1 MHKIPKEVW
10 IGLFATMA
18 LTLLF
23 IGINF
28 LKGDDIFTGRNTY
41 YSLLDDVK
49 GLKAAAPV
57 LYKGIKTGTVT
68 EVELLP
74 ERNAVLVTVEVSK
87 RVSLPLGTRLRLVST
102 DLFDTKALQIE
113 IGQDADRTYRHRDTL
128 PAEIAP
134 SLIENLVG
142 DLTPLKD
149 KVEISLSNLNRILE
163 AVEEAKIRHSLAQLD
178 EGSSNLNELIR
189 DSRAPI
195 QKTLSELSRLSED
208 LRQDQPLLKASI
220 QNFKSFSD
228 SLTHLQLK
236 QTVNQAELA
245 LSSTRQLM
253 ERIQSDQGTLGKLMK
268 DSSLYYNLQQS
279 TQSLNLLLTDLR
291 QNPGRYVQVSVFGR
305 KDKDSKKALDFK
317 QSKDSKG
324 KP

>member
-1 MHKIPKEVW
+1 MRKIPKEVW

-87 RVSLPLGTRLRLVST
+87 RVSLPLGTRFRLVST

-113 IGQDADRTYRHRDTL
+113 IGQDADRTYLHRDTL

-305 KDKDSKKALDFK
+305 KDKESKKSLNSDK
-317 QSKDSKG
+317 NK
-324 KP
+324 

>member
-1 MHKIPKEVW
+1 MRKIPKEVW

-178 EGSSNLNELIR
+178 EGSSNLNELLR
-189 DSRAPI
+189 DSRGPI

-228 SLTHLQLK
+228 SLSHLQLK

-279 TQSLNLLLTDLR
+279 TLSLNLLLTDLR

-305 KDKDSKKALDFK
+305 KDKESKKSLNSDK
-317 QSKDSKG
+317 NK
-324 KP
+324 

>member
-1 MHKIPKEVW
+1 MRKIPKEVW

-41 YSLLDDVK
+41 YSLMDDVK

-87 RVSLPLGTRLRLVST
+87 RVSLPLGTRFRLVST

-113 IGQDADRTYRHRDTL
+113 IGQDADRTYLHRDTL

-305 KDKDSKKALDFK
+305 KDKDSKKTLDSK

>member
-1 MHKIPKEVW
+1 MRKIPKEVW

-41 YSLLDDVK
+41 YSLMDDVK

-87 RVSLPLGTRLRLVST
+87 RVSLPLGTRFRLVST

-113 IGQDADRTYRHRDTL
+113 IGQVADRTYRHRDTL

-195 QKTLSELSRLSED
+195 QKTLSELSSLSED

-305 KDKDSKKALDFK
+305 KDKDSK

>member
-1 MHKIPKEVW
+1 MRKIPKEVW

-23 IGINF
+23 VGINF

-41 YSLLDDVK
+41 YSLFDDVK
-49 GLKAAAPV
+49 GLKTAAPV

-68 EVELLP
+68 EIELLP
-74 ERNAVLVTVEVSK
+74 EQNTVLVTVEVSK
-87 RVSLPLGTRLRLVST
+87 RVSLPTGTRLKLVST

-113 IGQDADRTYRHRDTL
+113 IGQDTKSNYQHRDTL

-149 KVEISLSNLNRILE
+149 KVETSLTNLNRILE

-178 EGSSNLNELIR
+178 EGSTNLNELIR
-189 DSRAPI
+189 DSRTPI
-195 QKTLSELSRLSED
+195 QKTLIDLQRLSED

-228 SLTHLQLK
+228 SLSQLRLK

-245 LSSTRQLM
+245 LASTRHLM
-253 ERIQSDQGTLGKLMK
+253 DRIQSDQGTLGKLMK

-291 QNPGRYVQVSVFGR
+291 QNPGRYVQVTVFGR
-305 KDKDSKKALDFK
+305 KNKDSNA
-317 QSKDSKG
+317 

>member
-1 MHKIPKEVW
+1 MRKIPKEVW

-18 LTLLF
+18 LTLMF

-113 IGQDADRTYRHRDTL
+113 IGQDAGRTYRHRDTL

-195 QKTLSELSRLSED
+195 QKTLNELSRLSED
-208 LRQDQPLLKASI
+208 LRQDQPLLKSSI

-253 ERIQSDQGTLGKLMK
+253 ERIQSDQGTLGKLIK

-291 QNPGRYVQVSVFGR
+291 QNPRRYVQVSVFGR
-305 KDKDSKKALDFK
+305 KDKNSKKALDFK
-317 QSKDSKG
+317 
-324 KP
+324 

>member
-1 MHKIPKEVW
+1 MRKIPKEVW

-41 YSLLDDVK
+41 YSLMDDVK

-87 RVSLPLGTRLRLVST
+87 RVSLPLGTRFRLVST

-113 IGQDADRTYRHRDTL
+113 IGQDADRTYLHRDTL

-305 KDKDSKKALDFK
+305 KDKGSKKALDSK

>member
-1 MHKIPKEVW
+1 MRKIPKEDW

-18 LTLLF
+18 LTLMF

-41 YSLLDDVK
+41 YSLMDDVK

-87 RVSLPLGTRLRLVST
+87 RVSLPLGTRFRLVST

-113 IGQDADRTYRHRDTL
+113 IGQDADRTYLHRDTL

-305 KDKDSKKALDFK
+305 KDKDSKKTLDSK

>member
-1 MHKIPKEVW
+1 MRKIPKEVW

-41 YSLLDDVK
+41 YSLLNDVK

-68 EVELLP
+68 EIELLP

-113 IGQDADRTYRHRDTL
+113 IGQDVNHTYRHRDTL

-163 AVEEAKIRHSLAQLD
+163 AVEA
-178 EGSSNLNELIR
+178 
-189 DSRAPI
+189 
-195 QKTLSELSRLSED
+195 
-208 LRQDQPLLKASI
+208 
-220 QNFKSFSD
+220 
-228 SLTHLQLK
+228 
-236 QTVNQAELA
+236 
-245 LSSTRQLM
+245 
-253 ERIQSDQGTLGKLMK
+253 
-268 DSSLYYNLQQS
+268 
-279 TQSLNLLLTDLR
+279 
-291 QNPGRYVQVSVFGR
+291 
-305 KDKDSKKALDFK
+305 
-317 QSKDSKG
+317 
-324 KP
+324 

>member
-1 MHKIPKEVW
+1 MRKIPKEVW

-18 LTLLF
+18 LTLMF

-68 EVELLP
+68 EIELLP

-87 RVSLPLGTRLRLVST
+87 RVSLPQGTRLRLVST

-113 IGQDADRTYRHRDTL
+113 IGQDAGRNYRNRDTL

-228 SLTHLQLK
+228 SLSHLQLK

-291 QNPGRYVQVSVFGR
+291 QNPRRYVQVSVFGR
-305 KDKDSKKALDFK
+305 KDKDSKKAMDSK

>member
-1 MHKIPKEVW
+1 MRKIPKEVW

-18 LTLLF
+18 LTLMF

-87 RVSLPLGTRLRLVST
+87 RVRLPLGTRLRLVST

-113 IGQDADRTYRHRDTL
+113 IGQEAGRNYRHRDTL

-142 DLTPLKD
+142 DLTPLKN

-189 DSRAPI
+189 DSRGPI

-220 QNFKSFSD
+220 QNFKTFSD
-228 SLTHLQLK
+228 SLSHLQLK
-236 QTVNQAELA
+236 QTVNQAALA

-279 TQSLNLLLTDLR
+279 TLSLNLLLTDLR

-305 KDKDSKKALDFK
+305 KDKESKKSLNSDK
-317 QSKDSKG
+317 NK
-324 KP
+324 

>member
-1 MHKIPKEVW
+1 MRKIPKEVW

-18 LTLLF
+18 LTLMF

-87 RVSLPLGTRLRLVST
+87 RVSLPMGTRLRLVST

-113 IGQDADRTYRHRDTL
+113 IGQEAGRNYRHRDTL

-189 DSRAPI
+189 DSRGPI

-305 KDKDSKKALDFK
+305 KDKESKKSLNSDK
-317 QSKDSKG
+317 NK
-324 KP
+324 

>member
-1 MHKIPKEVW
+1 MRKIPKEVW

-18 LTLLF
+18 LTLMF

-87 RVSLPLGTRLRLVST
+87 RVSLPMGTRLRLVST

-113 IGQDADRTYRHRDTL
+113 IGQEAGRNYRHRDTL

-220 QNFKSFSD
+220 QNFKTFSD
-228 SLTHLQLK
+228 SLSHLQLK
-236 QTVNQAELA
+236 QTVNQAALA

-305 KDKDSKKALDFK
+305 KDKESKKSLNSDK
-317 QSKDSKG
+317 NK
-324 KP
+324 

>member
-1 MHKIPKEVW
+1 MRNIPKEVW

-41 YSLLDDVK
+41 YSFLDDVK

-68 EVELLP
+68 EIELVP

-87 RVSLPLGTRLRLVST
+87 RVSLPVGTRLRLVST

-113 IGQDADRTYRHRDTL
+113 IGQDVSRTYQNRDTL

-149 KVEISLSNLNRILE
+149 KVEISLTNLNRILE
-163 AVEEAKIRHSLAQLD
+163 AVEDAKIRHSLSQLD
-178 EGSSNLNELIR
+178 EGSTNLNELIR
-189 DSRAPI
+189 ESRAPV
-195 QKTLSELSRLSED
+195 QKTLQDLQRLSED

-228 SLTHLQLK
+228 SLSQIQLK
-236 QTVNQAELA
+236 QTVLQAEMALA
-245 LSSTRQLM
+245 STRQLM
-253 ERIQSDQGTLGKLMK
+253 DRIQSDQGTLGKLMK
-268 DSSLYYNLQQS
+268 DSSLYHNLQES
-279 TQSLNLLLTDLR
+279 TRSLNLLLTDLR

-305 KDKDSKKALDFK
+305 KEKTTKPSK
-317 QSKDSKG
+317 
-324 KP
+324 

>member
-1 MHKIPKEVW
+1 MRKIPKEVW

-18 LTLLF
+18 LTLMF

-87 RVSLPLGTRLRLVST
+87 RVSLPMGTRLRLVST

-113 IGQDADRTYRHRDTL
+113 IGQEAGRNYRHRDTL

-142 DLTPLKD
+142 DLTPLKN

-189 DSRAPI
+189 DSRGPI

-228 SLTHLQLK
+228 SLSHLQLK
-236 QTVNQAELA
+236 QTVNQAALA

-305 KDKDSKKALDFK
+305 KDKESKKSLNSDK
-317 QSKDSKG
+317 NK
-324 KP
+324 

>member
-1 MHKIPKEVW
+1 MRNIPKEVW

-41 YSLLDDVK
+41 YSFLDDVK

-68 EVELLP
+68 EIELVP

-87 RVSLPLGTRLRLVST
+87 RVSLPVGTRLRLVST

-113 IGQDADRTYRHRDTL
+113 IGQDVSRTYQNRDTL

-149 KVEISLSNLNRILE
+149 KVEISLNNLNRILE
-163 AVEEAKIRHSLAQLD
+163 AVEDAKIRHSLSQLD
-178 EGSSNLNELIR
+178 EGSTNLNELIR
-189 DSRAPI
+189 ESRAPV
-195 QKTLSELSRLSED
+195 QKTLQDLQRLSED

-228 SLTHLQLK
+228 SLSQIQLK
-236 QTVNQAELA
+236 QTVLQAEMALA
-245 LSSTRQLM
+245 STRQLM
-253 ERIQSDQGTLGKLMK
+253 DRIQSDQGTLGKLMK
-268 DSSLYYNLQQS
+268 DSSLYHNLQES
-279 TQSLNLLLTDLR
+279 TRSLNLLLTDLR

-305 KDKDSKKALDFK
+305 KEKTTKPSK
-317 QSKDSKG
+317 
-324 KP
+324 

>member
-1 MHKIPKEVW
+1 MRNFPKEVW

-41 YSLLDDVK
+41 YSLLEDVK
-49 GLKAAAPV
+49 GLKASAPV
-57 LYKGIKTGTVT
+57 LFKGIKTGTVK

-74 ERNAVLVTVEVSK
+74 ERNTVLVTVEVSK
-87 RVSLPLGTRLRLVST
+87 RVSLPLGTRFRLVST

-113 IGQDADRTYRHRDTL
+113 IGQDATRAYQHRDTL

-134 SLIENLVG
+134 SLLENLVG
-142 DLTPLKD
+142 DLTPLKE

-163 AVEEAKIRHSLAQLD
+163 AIDEAKIRHSLAQLD
-178 EGSSNLNELIR
+178 EGSTNLNELIR
-189 DSRAPI
+189 DSRAPV
-195 QKTLSELSRLSED
+195 QKTLNDLQRLSEE

-228 SLTHLQLK
+228 SLSHLQLK

-245 LSSTRQLM
+245 LASTRQLM
-253 ERIQSDQGTLGKLMK
+253 DRIQSDQGTLGKLMK

-291 QNPGRYVQVSVFGR
+291 QNPKRYVQVSVFGR
-305 KDKDSKKALDFK
+305 KDKEPPKN
-317 QSKDSKG
+317 KDPKT

>member
-1 MHKIPKEVW
+1 MRKIPKEVW

-18 LTLLF
+18 LTLMF

-87 RVSLPLGTRLRLVST
+87 RVSLPMGTRLRLVST

-113 IGQDADRTYRHRDTL
+113 IGQEAGRNYRHRDTL

-142 DLTPLKD
+142 DLTPLKN

-189 DSRAPI
+189 DSRGPI

-220 QNFKSFSD
+220 QNFKTFSD
-228 SLTHLQLK
+228 SLSHLQLK
-236 QTVNQAELA
+236 QTVNQAALA

-279 TQSLNLLLTDLR
+279 TLSLNLLLTDLR

-305 KDKDSKKALDFK
+305 KDKESKKSLNSDK
-317 QSKDSKG
+317 NK
-324 KP
+324 

>member
-1 MHKIPKEVW
+1 MRKIPKEVW
-10 IGLFATMA
+10 IGIFATMA
-18 LTLLF
+18 LTLMF

-87 RVSLPLGTRLRLVST
+87 RVSLPMGTRLRLVST

-113 IGQDADRTYRHRDTL
+113 IGQEAGRNYRHRDTL

-142 DLTPLKD
+142 DLTPLKN

-189 DSRAPI
+189 DSRGPI

-220 QNFKSFSD
+220 QNFKTFSD
-228 SLTHLQLK
+228 SLSHLQLK
-236 QTVNQAELA
+236 QTVNQAALA

-279 TQSLNLLLTDLR
+279 TLSLNLLLTDLR

-305 KDKDSKKALDFK
+305 KDKESKKSLNSDK
-317 QSKDSKG
+317 NK
-324 KP
+324 

>member
-1 MHKIPKEVW
+1 MRKIPKEVW

-18 LTLLF
+18 LTLMF

-87 RVSLPLGTRLRLVST
+87 RVRLPLGTRLRLVST

-113 IGQDADRTYRHRDTL
+113 IGQDADRTYLHRDTL

-305 KDKDSKKALDFK
+305 KDKDSKKTLDSK

>member
-1 MHKIPKEVW
+1 MRNFPKEVW

-41 YSLLDDVK
+41 YSLLEDVK
-49 GLKAAAPV
+49 GLKASAPV
-57 LYKGIKTGTVT
+57 LFKGIKTGTVK

-74 ERNAVLVTVEVSK
+74 ERNTVLVTVEVSK
-87 RVSLPLGTRLRLVST
+87 RVSLPLGTRFRLVST

-113 IGQDADRTYRHRDTL
+113 IGQDATRAHQHRDTL

-134 SLIENLVG
+134 SLLENLVG
-142 DLTPLKD
+142 DLTPLKE

-163 AVEEAKIRHSLAQLD
+163 AIEEAKIRHSLAQLD
-178 EGSSNLNELIR
+178 EGSTNLNELIR
-189 DSRAPI
+189 DSRAPV
-195 QKTLSELSRLSED
+195 QKTLNDLQRLSEE

-228 SLTHLQLK
+228 SLSHLQLK

-245 LSSTRQLM
+245 LASTRQLM
-253 ERIQSDQGTLGKLMK
+253 DRIQSDQGTLGKLMK

-291 QNPGRYVQVSVFGR
+291 QNPKRYVQVSVFGR
-305 KDKDSKKALDFK
+305 KDKEPPKN
-317 QSKDSKG
+317 KDPKT

>member
-1 MHKIPKEVW
+1 MRKIPKEVW

-18 LTLLF
+18 LTLMF

-41 YSLLDDVK
+41 YSLMDDVK

-87 RVSLPLGTRLRLVST
+87 RVSLPLGTRFRLVST

-113 IGQDADRTYRHRDTL
+113 IGQDADRTYLHRDTL

-305 KDKDSKKALDFK
+305 KDKDSKKTLDSK

>member
-1 MHKIPKEVW
+1 MRKIPKEVW

-18 LTLLF
+18 LTLMF

-87 RVSLPLGTRLRLVST
+87 RVSLPMGTRLRLVST

-113 IGQDADRTYRHRDTL
+113 IGQEAGRNYRHRDTL

-189 DSRAPI
+189 DSRGPI

-220 QNFKSFSD
+220 QNFKTFSD
-228 SLTHLQLK
+228 SLSHLQLK
-236 QTVNQAELA
+236 QTVNQAALA

-279 TQSLNLLLTDLR
+279 TLSLNLLLTDLR

-305 KDKDSKKALDFK
+305 KDKESKKSLNSDK
-317 QSKDSKG
+317 NK
-324 KP
+324 

>member
-1 MHKIPKEVW
+1 MRKIPKEVW

-18 LTLLF
+18 LTLMF

-87 RVSLPLGTRLRLVST
+87 RVSLPMGTRLRLVST

-113 IGQDADRTYRHRDTL
+113 IGQEAGRNYRHRDTL

-189 DSRAPI
+189 DSRGPI

-220 QNFKSFSD
+220 QNFKTFSD
-228 SLTHLQLK
+228 SLSHLQLK
-236 QTVNQAELA
+236 QTVNQAALA

-279 TQSLNLLLTDLR
+279 TLSLNLLLTDLR

-305 KDKDSKKALDFK
+305 KDKESNKSLNSDKNK
-317 QSKDSKG
+317 
-324 KP
+324 

>member
-1 MHKIPKEVW
+1 MRKIPKEVW

-18 LTLLF
+18 LTLMF

-87 RVSLPLGTRLRLVST
+87 RVSLPMGTRLRLVST

-113 IGQDADRTYRHRDTL
+113 IGQEAGRNYRHRDTL

-189 DSRAPI
+189 DSRGPI

-220 QNFKSFSD
+220 QNFKTFSD
-228 SLTHLQLK
+228 SLSHLQLK
-236 QTVNQAELA
+236 QTVNQAALA

-305 KDKDSKKALDFK
+305 KDKESKKSLNSDK
-317 QSKDSKG
+317 NK
-324 KP
+324 

>member
-1 MHKIPKEVW
+1 MRKIPKEVW

-41 YSLLDDVK
+41 YSLLNDVK

-68 EVELLP
+68 EIELLP

-113 IGQDADRTYRHRDTL
+113 IGQDADRTYLHRDTL

-305 KDKDSKKALDFK
+305 KDKDSKKALDSK

>member
-1 MHKIPKEVW
+1 MRKIPKEVW

-18 LTLLF
+18 LTLMF

-87 RVSLPLGTRLRLVST
+87 RVSLPMGTRLRLVST

-113 IGQDADRTYRHRDTL
+113 IGQEAGRNYRHRDTL

-142 DLTPLKD
+142 DLTPLKN

-189 DSRAPI
+189 DSRGPI

-236 QTVNQAELA
+236 QTVNQAALA

-305 KDKDSKKALDFK
+305 KDKESKKSLNSDK
-317 QSKDSKG
+317 NK
-324 KP
+324 

>member
-1 MHKIPKEVW
+1 MRKIPKEVW

-18 LTLLF
+18 LTLMF

-87 RVSLPLGTRLRLVST
+87 RVSLPMGTRLRLVST

-113 IGQDADRTYRHRDTL
+113 IGQEAGRNYRHRDTL

-142 DLTPLKD
+142 DLTPLKN

-220 QNFKSFSD
+220 QNFKTFSD
-228 SLTHLQLK
+228 SLSHLQLK
-236 QTVNQAELA
+236 QTVNQAALA

-279 TQSLNLLLTDLR
+279 TLSLNLLLTDLR

-305 KDKDSKKALDFK
+305 KDKESKKSLNSDK
-317 QSKDSKG
+317 NK
-324 KP
+324 

>member
-1 MHKIPKEVW
+1 MRKIPKEVW

-49 GLKAAAPV
+49 GLKAAAPI

-113 IGQDADRTYRHRDTL
+113 IGQDANRTYWHRDTL

-268 DSSLYYNLQQS
+268 DSSLYY
-279 TQSLNLLLTDLR
+279 
-291 QNPGRYVQVSVFGR
+291 
-305 KDKDSKKALDFK
+305 
-317 QSKDSKG
+317 
-324 KP
+324 

>member
-1 MHKIPKEVW
+1 MRKIPKEVW

-18 LTLLF
+18 LTLMF

-87 RVSLPLGTRLRLVST
+87 RVSLPMGTRLRLVST

-113 IGQDADRTYRHRDTL
+113 IGQEAGRNYRHRDTL

-189 DSRAPI
+189 DSRGPI

-253 ERIQSDQGTLGKLMK
+253 ERIQSDQGTLGKLIK

-305 KDKDSKKALDFK
+305 KDKESKKSLNSDK
-317 QSKDSKG
+317 NK
-324 KP
+324 

>member
-1 MHKIPKEVW
+1 MRKIPKEVW

-18 LTLLF
+18 LTLMF

-87 RVSLPLGTRLRLVST
+87 RVSLPMGTRLRLVST

-113 IGQDADRTYRHRDTL
+113 IGQEAGRNYRHRDTL

-189 DSRAPI
+189 DSRGPI

-220 QNFKSFSD
+220 QNFKTFSD
-228 SLTHLQLK
+228 SLSHLQLK

-305 KDKDSKKALDFK
+305 KDKESKKSLNSDK
-317 QSKDSKG
+317 NK
-324 KP
+324 

>member
-1 MHKIPKEVW
+1 MRKIPKEVW

-18 LTLLF
+18 LTLMF

-87 RVSLPLGTRLRLVST
+87 RVSLPMGTRLRLVST

-113 IGQDADRTYRHRDTL
+113 IGQEAGRNYRHRDTL

-142 DLTPLKD
+142 DLTPLKN

-236 QTVNQAELA
+236 QTVNQAALA

-305 KDKDSKKALDFK
+305 KDKESKKSLNSDK
-317 QSKDSKG
+317 NK
-324 KP
+324 